1 MKEFTKYFLRGLL
14 VFVPAAL
21 TIFAFIWVFR
31 KLDSSLGHLLGTK
44 IPGLGIV
51 VTIILIFI
59 FGFIAS
65 SLIGRKLFELIEKLF
80 TKAPLVKIVYSS
92 VKDLV
97 GAFAGDKKKFD
108 KPVVIEIMPGG
119 AKMMGFVTRE
129 SLDFIGLPGNTAVY
143 LPQSYNFAGSVLIFP
158 SAQVKPVK
166 IDSSEAMRFIVSG
179 GVSGGGQ
186 DTSKAH
192 AAL

>member
-1 MKEFTKYFLRGLL
+1 MNRLTKYFLRGLL

-21 TIFAFIWVFR
+21 TIFAFIWVFK
-31 KLDSSLGHLLGTK
+31 KLDSGLGHLLGIS

-51 VTIILIFI
+51 ATIILIFI
-59 FGFIAS
+59 AGFVAS
-65 SLIGRKLFELIEKLF
+65 SLLGRKLFAIVEKLF

-108 KPVVIEIMPGG
+108 KPVVVELMPGG
-119 AKMMGFVTRE
+119 AKALGFVTRD
-129 SLDFIGLPGNTAVY
+129 SLEFLGLPGQMAVY
-143 LPQSYNFAGSVLIFP
+143 LPQSYNFAGEVLIFP
-158 SAQVKPVK
+158 SVQVKPIK

-179 GVSGGGQ
+179 GVSGGSQ
-186 DTSKAH
+186 S
-192 AAL
+192 

>member
-21 TIFAFIWVFR
+21 TIFAFIWVFT
-31 KLDSSLGHLLGTK
+31 KLDTGLRTIFKIS

-51 VTIILIFI
+51 ITIVAIFI
-59 FGFIAS
+59 VGFVAS
-65 SLIGRKLFELIEKLF
+65 SFLGKKLFALLESVF
-80 TKAPLVKIVYSS
+80 TKTPLVKMIYSS

-108 KPVVIEIMPGG
+108 KPVVIELMPGG
-119 AKMMGFVTRE
+119 AKVMGFVTRE
-129 SLDFIGLPGNTAVY
+129 SLDFIGLPGHMTVY
-143 LPQSYNFAGSVLIFP
+143 LPQSYNFAGQVLIFP
-158 SAQVKPVK
+158 SAQVKPIK
-166 IDSSEAMRFIVSG
+166 IDSSEVMRFIISG

-186 DTSKAH
+186 S
-192 AAL
+192 